1 MLKEWFGGRRA
12 LFAWVAVV
20 LLVLFSVT
28 RAVLEALVVAWY
40 GSFYNVLQS
49 AATSTGASS
58 LEKGREGVR
67 DGLLQF
73 AKIALPWA
81 VLAPVAAFLRRHFCF
96 GWRMALT
103 EAYITRWQ
111 SAGMVVP
118 EGASQRVQEDTA
130 RFSTGVELFAG
141 KLLDGV
147 LKLYIFA
154 PKLIEFGDLFQPP
167 PFLPSLLAGRAWLMW
182 VAAACALL
190 SWGVSALIASPLV
203 EIEVSNQ
210 RIEAA
215 FRKKLVLDEDAPLGA
230 DDADKRAG
238 GNGAAGR
245 HQACAAATRGRGVS
259 DASGSPGSAM
269 PANRATRGI
278 DAQIDELLAALR
290 RNYRALYCNLLG
302 FEEWLEVS
310 MQAVVILPFA
320 LGALQMFAK
329 AEEERASLGDLIQL
343 NSVFQTVNEVLSLPA
358 SNWAD
363 VQEFRSVVRRLR
375 EFERSTAAV
384 VNPAY
389 GASKAALL

>member
-1 MLKEWFGGRRA
+1 MLREWFCGRSA

-20 LLVLFSVT
+20 LLVLFSIT
-28 RAVLEALVVAWY
+28 RAVLEALVVQWY

-49 AATSTGASS
+49 AATSTGESA
-58 LEKGREGVR
+58 LAKGREGVR

-81 VLAPVAAFLRRHFCF
+81 LLAPVAAFLRRHFCF

-103 EAYITRWQ
+103 EAYIVRW
-111 SAGMVVP
+111 SDGMAVP

-147 LKLYIFA
+147 LKLYIFI
-154 PKLIEFGDLFQPP
+154 PKLLELGESFQPP
-167 PFLPSLLAGRAWLMW
+167 PSLPSLLTGRAWFIW
-182 VAAACALL
+182 VAAACALV
-190 SWGVSALIASPLV
+190 SWGMSAFIASPLV

-215 FRKKLVLDEDAPLGA
+215 FRKKLVFDEDVAPGSSKVGA
-230 DDADKRAG
+230 VG
-238 GNGAAGR
+238 
-245 HQACAAATRGRGVS
+245 TTGRGV
-259 DASGSPGSAM
+259 G
-269 PANRATRGI
+269 
-278 DAQIDELLAALR
+278 AQSNELLASLR

-302 FEEWLEVS
+302 VEEWLEVS
-310 MQAVVILPFA
+310 SQAVIILPFV
-320 LGALQMFAK
+320 LGALQMFAD
-329 AEEERASLGDLIQL
+329 AEDERASLGDLMQL
-343 NSVFQTVNEVLSLPA
+343 SAVFQTVNEVLSLPA

-375 EFERSTAAV
+375 EFERSTV
-384 VNPAY
+384 PAPSVPAT
-389 GASKAALL
+389 GPSRALL